1 MIQPARAMV
10 GRTSIW
16 LVHPSHRT
24 RGFSLIEL
32 LIVIAIILIIAA
44 IAMPNLIR
52 ARMAANQ
59 TSGLSNLRT
68 ITTAAITYGNGYPPD
83 LATLGGVGLA
93 TCNAAILLDDTLTP
107 LPIARAA
114 TSSATR
120 LKVLRYPIRRR
131 HVQMP
136 DSTRTLRRPSRS
148 SWDRPGRQVIV
159 AMNQASS
166 IMTAAAFRPRRRPCT
181 ALPPSKPREL
191 IVLRNNTITS

>member
-1 MIQPARAMV
+1 MV

-68 ITTAAITYGNGYPPD
+68 ITTAAITYSSTCGNGYPPD